1 MTSEQYDQRLFERL
15 LHEFRT
21 GALQAEAASSDAAAY
36 APVAAEEVDELA
48 RPGSGE
54 YDTCLRLG
62 EEALSRGQVAQVIL
76 AGGAGTR
83 FGGSVK
89 GLVPVL
95 QGYTFLD
102 FKLESARAVSEK
114 YGKSV
119 SSALMTSDVTDE
131 LIAGHLERLW
141 PRDPVLRFR
150 QQMLPRIT
158 PKGGVYRD
166 AEGKLSL
173 APSGHGD
180 FYRALV
186 ESGVGERLF
195 GGGVRHLFFAN
206 VDNLGATV
214 DPVVIGFHL
223 SRGQPM
229 TVEATERALPG
240 HAPDPGG
247 APVRVDGRIIL
258 REQVLAKEH
267 DLISTNNFSFM
278 LEAILHKRIALPFR
292 AVKKQL
298 NGDEVLQFEAVSG
311 EATALMDAAGHP
323 VLPSAWVRVPR
334 TGDHSRFHPV
344 KTREDLHRVVRALKP
359 RLEALVASLRA
370 RGVRPAAA

>member
-15 LHEFRT
+15 LEDFRT
-21 GALQAEAASSDAAAY
+21 GAMQADGASSESAAY
-36 APVAAEEVDELA
+36 APVATGEIDELPKA
-48 RPGSGE
+48 GSAE
-54 YDTCLRLG
+54 HDTCMRLG
-62 EEALSRGQVAQVIL
+62 KEALSRGQVAQVIL

-83 FGGSVK
+83 FGGRVK

-95 QGYTFLD
+95 DGYTFLD
-102 FKLESARAVSEK
+102 FKLESARAIGDGYRK
-114 YGKSV
+114 PV
-119 SSALMTSDVTDE
+119 SSALMTSAVTDE
-131 LIAGHLERLW
+131 LIADHLSRLW
-141 PRDPVLRFR
+141 SGHPVLRFR

-158 PKGGVYRD
+158 PKGAVYRD

-180 FYRALV
+180 FYRALRD
-186 ESGVGERLF
+186 SGVGEKLF
-195 GGGVRHLFFAN
+195 SSGVRQLFFSN

-214 DPVVIGFHL
+214 DPVVIGFHI

-229 TVEATERALPG
+229 TVEATERTVPG
-240 HAPDPGG
+240 HAPDSGG

-258 REQVLAKEH
+258 REQVVAQQH
-267 DLISTNNFSFM
+267 DLISTNNFTFA
-278 LEAILHKRIALPFR
+278 LEAILHKPIALPFR
-292 AVKKQL
+292 VVKKQL

-311 EATALMDAAGHP
+311 EATALMDAAGQP

-344 KTREDLHRVVRALKP
+344 KTREDLNLVVHALRP
-359 RLEALVASLRA
+359 RLEALVASLRG
-370 RGVRPAAA
+370 RGVRPTEA